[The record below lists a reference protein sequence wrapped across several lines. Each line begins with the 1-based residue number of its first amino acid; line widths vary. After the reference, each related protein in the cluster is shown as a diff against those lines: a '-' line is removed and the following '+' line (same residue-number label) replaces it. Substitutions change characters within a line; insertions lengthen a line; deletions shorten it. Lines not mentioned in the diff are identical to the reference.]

1 MSLTLRPA
9 RPTDAP
15 ICGDI
20 CHRAF
25 HHIASYHH
33 FPPDF
38 SGPEAATG
46 LITGLL
52 ARDDVH
58 AVIAEADGRVV
69 GSNFLWAGSRI
80 AGVGP
85 ITVDPLAQ
93 DAGVG
98 RRLMR
103 AVLER
108 AEALGMAGVRLLQAG
123 YHMRSLALY
132 ASLGFEVREPI
143 LTMNGPAL
151 ALRIAGRSVRPGSD
165 SDLQACDRLHQ
176 QVHGFSRLGELQAAV
191 RAESA
196 RVVDHGGEITGYTT
210 GIGFFGHAVGRSN
223 DDLKALIG
231 SAQAFDGPGFMLP
244 SSNAELLRWCL
255 DRGLR
260 AVQPMTLMSRGLYQ
274 APAGVAL
281 PSVLF

>member
-9 RPTDAP
+9 HPTDAA
-15 ICGDI
+15 ICGAI

-25 HHIASYHH
+25 HHIASRHH

-38 SGPEAATG
+38 SGPEVATD
-46 LITGLL
+46 LIAGLL

-58 AVIAEADGRVV
+58 AVVAEADGRVV

-93 DAGVG
+93 DAGIG

-123 YHMRSLALY
+123 YHMRSLTLY
-132 ASLGFEVREPI
+132 ASLGFAVREPI

-151 ALRIAGRSVRPGSD
+151 GLRTAGRSVRPASD

-231 SAQAFDGPGFMLP
+231 AAQAFDGPGFMLP
-244 SSNAELLRWCL
+244 SRNAELLRWCL